1 MINSSLTVVNPG
13 MVSIIV
19 DAGREHSQ
27 DQGLCEG
34 GPMDA
39 EAFEMANWLCCN
51 PLNTPAI
58 EVIGK
63 CELEVSANVSMAVC
77 GPEITVTVNQREMPT
92 WTTLHL
98 SPGQQLSVEPHRLGQ
113 RAYIAL
119 HGVWELPL
127 IAGSV
132 CTIAREKLGG
142 IDGKGTSLQ
151 SGDVLPGKFSLV
163 NESRTVPMDKRPD
176 YQLDKPLA
184 LVPGYQ
190 EKHFSSLSLARFY
203 SSSYTVSSQISR
215 MGYRLQG
222 QKVNAN
228 SQTMRSEG
236 INLGSVQVPGDG
248 QPIIMMRD
256 RQTLG
261 GYPKLGTIA
270 LYDISRLA
278 QAVPS
283 DVVSFTR
290 TDANDARSD
299 WLLKQRFKSSLYKD

>member
-1 MINSSLTVVNPG
+1 MADSLLTVVNPG

-19 DAGREHSQ
+19 DAGRTHGQE
-27 DQGLCEG
+27 QGLCEG

-51 PLNTPAI
+51 PLNTPAL
-58 EVIGK
+58 EVMGR
-63 CELEVSANVSMAVC
+63 CEFEVSAKTSVAIC
-77 GPEITVTVNQREMPT
+77 GPEITVMVNQRQMPT
-92 WTTLHL
+92 WTTIHL

-113 RAYIAL
+113 RAYIGL

-142 IDGKGTSLQ
+142 IHGKGRALQ
-151 SGDVLPGKFSLV
+151 SGDVLPARFSFLH
-163 NESRTVPMDKRPD
+163 ETRTIPAEQRPD
-176 YQLDKPLA
+176 YQLATPLA
-184 LVPGYQ
+184 LVAGYQ
-190 EKHFSSLSLARFY
+190 EKQFSSLSLARFY
-203 SSSYTVSSQISR
+203 TSSYEVTSQISR

-222 QKVNAN
+222 PTVKAN

-261 GYPKLGTIA
+261 GYPKLGSIA
-270 LYDISRLA
+270 PYDIGRLA

-290 TDANDARSD
+290 TDANDARSC
-299 WLLKQRFKSSLYKD
+299 WLLKQRFRSSLYKD